1 MKEEIS
7 ENAVKVRRKSG
18 RAMAVVLT
26 LNREVIRITCAYGP
40 QSGRPDIEKVRFYNE
55 MASEWDLGSSSK
67 VIVSLVDFNEHV
79 GKCAEGFADVHG
91 KNCIAK
97 RNAEERR
104 LIRLIP

>member
-40 QSGRPDIEKVRFYNE
+40 QSGRRDQGCELEFE
-55 MASEWDLGSSSK
+55 LEFGL
-67 VIVSLVDFNEHV
+67 F
-79 GKCAEGFADVHG
+79 AELELELETQNFVELELQ
-91 KNCIAK
+91 NI
-97 RNAEERR
+97 
-104 LIRLIP
+104 